1 MNFNKLRIIDNIYD
15 RYYNSLYTKYIELDN
30 SS

>member
-15 RYYNSLYTKYIELDN
+15 RYYNGLYTKYIELDN